1 MGAIHQEK
9 LPCATFLPLSL
20 ANLFG
25 EHSMAQ
31 EKAPVVVSENGRGP
45 YQQTVCLGRHTL
57 IADEPLAMGGEDA
70 GPEPMDFLLA
80 GLGACTSI
88 TLRMYAKRKN
98 WPLTGVSVALTHDKL
113 KLDNDRGTVDRI
125 ARVITLEGELTAEQ
139 RQRLLAIANKCPMH
153 RTLQSD
159 TRIDSRLSDLC
170 AAAAD

>member
-1 MGAIHQEK
+1 
-9 LPCATFLPLSL
+9 
-20 ANLFG
+20 
-25 EHSMAQ
+25 MAQ

-45 YQQTVCLGRHTL
+45 YQQTVRLGRHTL

-113 KLDNDRGTVDRI
+113 KLDNGRGTVDRI
-125 ARVITLEGELTAEQ
+125 ARVITLEGELTRSNGSACWPSPTSAQ
-139 RQRLLAIANKCPMH
+139 CTVPCNPTRASTVGSASFAGQPPPRPNSWALGSSPVGRRAPRLEA
-153 RTLQSD
+153 
-159 TRIDSRLSDLC
+159 
-170 AAAAD
+170 